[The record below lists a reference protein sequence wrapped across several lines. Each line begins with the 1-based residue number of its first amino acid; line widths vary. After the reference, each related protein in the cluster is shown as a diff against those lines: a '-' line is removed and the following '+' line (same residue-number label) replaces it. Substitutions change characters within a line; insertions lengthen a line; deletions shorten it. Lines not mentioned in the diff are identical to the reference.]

1 MKKLSFKTFVSL
13 LMVLVLSFSVIYMP
27 GMSLDVLA
35 ADCSNGHTFIAT
47 EIGANYLKSGSSC
60 GKRAVYYTSCSV
72 CGLSSKGT
80 SQETTFE
87 YGEAPQHEWSTFVN
101 VPADCTK
108 DEHQKRTCTR
118 CKQEYIRYVPD
129 GQKALGHTF
138 DYISNNNATC
148 LENGTKTGKCIRC
161 PQISTVT
168 DEGSKLSH
176 YWDVEKVIKEPTC
189 ETEGQK
195 AILCKVCE
203 TIKEDSTER
212 IPRLGHDWDS
222 GSVKIPADCTKDG
235 VVTYKC
241 KRTGCGKTED
251 RKVDKLEHMYKE
263 VKVPPTCENDGY
275 STFTCQCGDEYIAKK
290 VESLGHDWSMT
301 KTVVKESTCI
311 SEGSIAILCKRSR
324 CNAIKEGSIEAIP
337 FLGHKELIRSNGD
350 GKHTVFC
357 TRAGCGFSEE
367 SECSTTSHICGQIPV
382 CDICKKEFGTVF
394 GHIIEMIKDMPATC
408 TQDGEIEYAC
418 EYCDYGYTER
428 LDALGHTYPDNWS
441 TILEPDCQSKGASIK
456 VCLNCNNVISQT
468 LPKTGHADLDGDNKC
483 DTCDKT
489 IAVVEPEKPSEP
501 EKEPE
506 EKPCDCDCHAGGI
519 KAFFFKFLNFFAKLF
534 DKSKRV
540 CTCGTAH

>member
-27 GMSLDVLA
+27 RMSLDVLA
-35 ADCSNGHTFIAT
+35 ADCSNGHTFTAT

-60 GKRAVYYTSCSV
+60 GKKAVYYTSCAV

-148 LENGTKTGKCIRC
+148 LEDGTKTGKCIRC

-203 TIKEDSTER
+203 TIKEDSTEI
-212 IPRLGHDWDS
+212 IPRLGHDWDN
-222 GSVKIPADCTKDG
+222 GTVKVAADCTKDG
-235 VVTYKC
+235 VTTYKC
-241 KRTGCGKTED
+241 KRIGCGKTED
-251 RKVDKLEHMYKE
+251 RKVDKLEHLYME
-263 VKVPPTCENDGY
+263 VKVPATCEKDGY
-275 STFTCQCGDEYIAKK
+275 SIFTCQCGDEYIDKK
-290 VESLGHDWSMT
+290 VEKFGHDMDYWDEKYPTCTEEGVIRYGCLLCDYTYTESIPCLGHNY
-301 KTVVKESTCI
+301 
-311 SEGSIAILCKRSR
+311 EGGGFTGNCT
-324 CNAIKEGSIEAIP
+324 EDGFIE
-337 FLGHKELIRSNGD
+337 FHCSNCGD
-350 GKHTVFC
+350 
-357 TRAGCGFSEE
+357 S
-367 SECSTTSHICGQIPV
+367 
-382 CDICKKEFGTVF
+382 
-394 GHIIEMIKDMPATC
+394 
-408 TQDGEIEYAC
+408 
-418 EYCDYGYTER
+418 YTENFP
-428 LDALGHTYPDNWS
+428 ALGHTYPDNWS

-468 LPKTGHADLDGDNKC
+468 LPKTGHVDLDGDNKC

-540 CTCGTAH
+540 CACGTAH